1 MAYLSKYYLTPAF
14 DISNPLGRDMMEKQ
28 PSGYIHNCQ
37 KEKKNVRHRILKFL
51 LHSTPTVGVFGI
63 ALCWRFANLLI
74 NNNTVNAI
82 PIVFDIITC
91 LTTFFFFA
99 CSPWF
104 FGWLCMAA
112 YFFFFYFYKKLLQ
125 PSIVAVCHAC
135 AQEGATQL
143 YTFAF
148 THLCQPTHI
157 HAIAE
162 CRMACSLGQDFK
174 YKYFLVFSLPILI
187 S

>member
-1 MAYLSKYYLTPAF
+1 MIWWK
-14 DISNPLGRDMMEKQ
+14 SNLVVIFTTAK
-28 PSGYIHNCQ
+28 
-37 KEKKNVRHRILKFL
+37 KKKKNVRHRILKFL

-91 LTTFFFFA
+91 LTTFFFLPVPPD
-99 CSPWF
+99 SLGGYVWRHI
-104 FGWLCMAA
+104 
-112 YFFFFYFYKKLLQ
+112 FFFFYKKLLQ

-148 THLCQPTHI
+148 THLCQPTHT
-157 HAIAE
+157 
-162 CRMACSLGQDFK
+162 RNSRVPNGLLTRTRLQ
-174 YKYFLVFSLPILI
+174 V
-187 S
+187 